1 MWFGGFG
8 GFTVVG
14 VLCVWFPGLGWFV
27 LVLRLLDAWCRF
39 AGWHYCGFG
48 LGIAAGL
55 VCCGCLQVGART
67 WVFH

>member
-39 AGWHYCGFG
+39 AG
-48 LGIAAGL
+48 
-55 VCCGCLQVGART
+55 
-67 WVFH
+67 